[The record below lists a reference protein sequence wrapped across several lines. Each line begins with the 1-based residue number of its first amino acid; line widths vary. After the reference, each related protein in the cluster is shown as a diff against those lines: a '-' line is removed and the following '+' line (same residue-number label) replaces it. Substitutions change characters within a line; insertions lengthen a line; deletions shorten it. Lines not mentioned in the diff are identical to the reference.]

1 MADGADFQAALEVT
15 GRPRRFAPVIENN
28 LLRVGQEAITNAARH
43 ARAKKLN
50 VTLDFGE
57 KLFRLTVRDDG
68 AGFDPAKPPPSSGGF
83 GLVGIKERAAELKGE
98 LRIRSEPDKGTEI
111 TLTVPLSG
119 E

>member
-1 MADGADFQAALEVT
+1 MPLDEGEDALCIVAIEAGELDEVAVQQALVDVE
-15 GRPRRFAPVIENN
+15 
-28 LLRVGQEAITNAARH
+28 QERLAARH

-57 KLFRLTVRDDG
+57 KQFRLTVRDDG
-68 AGFDPAKPPPSSGGF
+68 AGFDPAKPPPTSGGF
-83 GLVGIKERAAELKGE
+83 GLVGMKERAAELKGE
-98 LRIRSEPDKGTEI
+98 LCVRSKPDQGTEI